1 MAPSDNQALDDGLL
15 RQYLLGAL
23 AEADAE
29 RLHELSVADDAFAGR
44 LDAIENDLVDA
55 YVRGELSEEN
65 LKQFKSFYLS
75 SPKRRE
81 KVRLAEGFKALELR
95 AMAAPAISK
104 GEPAVS
110 LSPRGKVSRDRSRWR
125 LIALPQFAF
134 QWGFAVASLGLLVAG
149 SYLLFQNVQLR
160 KQITQAQT
168 QHGAVDQRAEEL
180 ERLLEQERAAK
191 EEALKELEHT
201 RPWQT
206 NLDQLK
212 TVSVLLPPPM
222 RGAGSIPTISLRRG
236 TDLVVLVLPLE
247 ADDFAAYQA
256 KLKDPVANRVLWSSA
271 RLAAASGGERKTVS
285 ISFRAGLLKP
295 QNYVVDLTGIPSHGP
310 AEVISGYPFR
320 VVLQ

>member
-15 RQYLLGAL
+15 RRYLLGAL

-55 YVRGELSEEN
+55 YVRGELPEEN

-75 SPKRRE
+75 SPRRRE
-81 KVRLAEGFKALELR
+81 KVRLAEGFLALEIR
-95 AMAAPAISK
+95 AGAAPAKAKPETGAPLSK
-104 GEPAVS
+104 Q
-110 LSPRGKVSRDRSRWR
+110 GKGPDRSPWR
-125 LIALPQFAF
+125 M
-134 QWGFAVASLGLLVAG
+134 FAVPRFAIQGAFALAFLTLLVMG
-149 SYLLFQNVQLR
+149 YLLFQNVELR

-168 QHGAVDQRAEEL
+168 QHPAVDQRAGDL
-180 ERLLEQERAAK
+180 ERQLEEERAAK
-191 EEALKELEHT
+191 EEAVRELEHA
-201 RPWQT
+201 RQSQT

-222 RGAGSIPTISLRRG
+222 RGAGPIPTIPLRRG

-247 ADDFAAYQA
+247 ADDFTAYQA

-285 ISFRAGLLKP
+285 ISFHAGLLKP
-295 QNYVVDLTGIPSHGP
+295 QNYVVDLTGIPRHGT